1 MKYTVYLRTNLVNG
15 KQYVGQTGDIET
27 REKQFNRIRQRYA
40 NKILTKDRQ
49 KYGLENFKID
59 ILAET
64 DNQEEAWSLEQKYII
79 ELNTKYPNGYNMS
92 DGGFSSK
99 GTKHSEDSKNK
110 MKEAA
115 EKYWSCHESANKGIK
130 LSEERVTKQAEIVR
144 KYFAEH
150 PEARKRLSDIAKQNI
165 GEKNPFFG
173 KQHKE
178 ETKKHWSEIR
188 KGKHFSKE
196 TEFPSKTVYK
206 YDLNYNLIEI
216 YKTTAEAASK
226 NGVSQSA
233 IVYAVLYS
241 KTHICKGWLYSYEP
255 LHTPN

>member
-1 MKYTVYLRTNLVNG
+1 MNYTVYLRTNLING
-15 KQYVGQTGDIET
+15 KQYVGQTGDFER
-27 REKQFNRIRQRYA
+27 REKQFNRIHQRYA
-40 NKILTKDRQ
+40 NKILTIDRQ
-49 KYGLENFKID
+49 KYGLESFKVE
-59 ILAET
+59 ILSIVE
-64 DNQEEAWSLEQKYII
+64 NREEAWKLEEKYIK

-92 DGGFSSK
+92 DGGFTNK
-99 GTKHSEDSKNK
+99 GTKHTEESKNN

-115 EKYWSCHESANKGIK
+115 KNYWAC
-130 LSEERVTKQAEIVR
+130 EEMVTKQAEIVR
-144 KYFAEH
+144 KYFEEH
-150 PEARKRLSDIAKQNI
+150 PEARKKLSDIGKQNT
-165 GEKNPFFG
+165 GGKNPFFG
-173 KQHKE
+173 KRHKE

-188 KGKHFSKE
+188 KGKHYSKE

-206 YDLNYNLIEI
+206 YDLKWNLIET

-255 LHTPN
+255 LHTPS